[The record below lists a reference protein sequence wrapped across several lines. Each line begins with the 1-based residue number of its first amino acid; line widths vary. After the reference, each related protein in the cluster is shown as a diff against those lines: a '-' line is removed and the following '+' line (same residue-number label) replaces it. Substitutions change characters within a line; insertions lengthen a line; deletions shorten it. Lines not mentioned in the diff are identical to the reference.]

1 MENTK
6 KKEKMNID
14 DAIAQIY
21 NAVEYYDKQHDS
33 GDSHQQG
40 RNRAGGNASKPLGS
54 IKCLSGHGYFL
65 N

>member
-1 MENTK
+1 KDRRVPSVMRGVVQHISRASRK
-6 KKEKMNID
+6 AD
-14 DAIAQIY
+14 G
-21 NAVEYYDKQHDS
+21 VKQHDS

>member
-1 MENTK
+1 MRGVVQHISRASRK
-6 KKEKMNID
+6 AD
-14 DAIAQIY
+14 G
-21 NAVEYYDKQHDS
+21 VKQHDS